1 MNEQGHT
8 ATQTA
13 QPQRKS
19 ANNTPVLDN
28 FGTDL
33 TRAAQEGILDPVVG
47 REKEIERVSPNPK
60 PTEKEQPYI
69 NR

>member
-1 MNEQGHT
+1 MNEQGNT
-8 ATQTA
+8 TTQTV

-47 REKEIERVSPNPK
+47 REKE
-60 PTEKEQPYI
+60 QPYI